1 MGGCNWSTSGRSPRG
16 RATASLSPLLANNG
30 GAPWE
35 RLLAEE
41 SDKQTSHGEDNDD
54 DDDDEL
60 NDEYDEYDDD
70 GDDDGKKKDLINRSC
85 QGRLSSYK
93 LAAAVGQLRRECMV

>member
-1 MGGCNWSTSGRSPRG
+1 MGDCNWSTSGRSPRG

-41 SDKQTSHGEDNDD
+41 SDKHMTKRVMMMSVMSMISMI
-54 DDDDEL
+54 
-60 NDEYDEYDDD
+60 DD
-70 GDDDGKKKDLINRSC
+70 GIKKKHLVNRSC

-93 LAAAVGQLRRECMV
+93 LAAAVGQLRRERMV